1 MKKINNNSSESHTKW
16 PSKKQWLHFFKI
28 LGKKERIL
36 FSVLFTIFTL
46 SSIFLIRSFYVSH
59 TEIVPD
65 NYGRIKE
72 GVLGQPQFINP
83 LYAPLSDVDRDL
95 SELVFSSLM
104 TYDKNGN
111 IVPDLISEYKMEE
124 NEKNVEI
131 SIKENV
137 KWHDNKPLTIDDVI
151 FTIDLVQDPE
161 YLSPLRTMW
170 QGIEIEKLSEYK
182 ALFKLKQSYSGF
194 EEVLVSLKILPKHI
208 WKDFSVQA
216 MTSNRALN
224 IMSPIGSGPYI
235 ISKTIEKNDKTIKSM
250 ILSAN
255 KNYYG
260 DKPHIQRIDFY
271 FFNSQEEL
279 LNNLKK
285 GNLDSGNI
293 ENPVNYEEKK
303 FKKYNL
309 ESMDTPNYFTLF
321 INNQKK
327 PLSEID
333 VRQALTLLTNKQEII
348 NQVLNNNGKI
358 MDSPIIPNFF
368 GFNQPKSTFSFDE
381 EKGKQMLDKAQ
392 YTLKDGTRIKTIEKS
407 NGFQFKQTLQYG
419 NTNAD
424 VKKLQ
429 ECLSQDPEIYP
440 SQNTS
445 GYFGN
450 DTKNAVI
457 KFQEKY
463 KDDILVPAGID
474 KGTGKVAG
482 ATIKKLNEICFTSP
496 SEEIPLSFVLKTT
509 NHPTLIKTAQMIKEQ
524 WEKQGI
530 KVEIQTVDGT
540 EIKKVIRERDFELLL
555 FGERLGGIPDLIPF
569 WHSSQRIDPGL
580 NISFYENKKA
590 DELMEKAR
598 RYSDYKD
605 SERSKTLEDLQD
617 VIISDSPSIFLY
629 TTNYLYLMN
638 KNIKGFET
646 DKIIEP
652 SKRFVNVENWFIKEK
667 RIWKWN

>member
-1 MKKINNNSSESHTKW
+1 MKKTNNNSSESHLRW
-16 PSKKQWLHFFKI
+16 PSKKQWLHFFKL
-28 LGKKERIL
+28 LGKKERIIFSIL
-36 FSVLFTIFTL
+36 FATFAL

-111 IVPDLISEYKMEE
+111 IVPDLVSEYKKEADG
-124 NEKNVEI
+124 KTIEI
-131 SIKENV
+131 SIKENA
-137 KWHDNKPLTIDDVI
+137 KWSDNKPLTIDDVI

-161 YLSPLRTMW
+161 YLSPLRTNW
-170 QGIEIEKLSEYK
+170 QGIEVEKLSEYK

-194 EEVLVSLKILPKHI
+194 EEVLVGLKILPKHI
-208 WKDFSVQA
+208 WKDMPVQA
-216 MTSNRALN
+216 MTSNRNLN

-235 ISKTIEKNDKTIKSM
+235 VNKAIERSDKTIKSM

-260 DKPHIQRIDFY
+260 NKPHIQRIDFY
-271 FFNSQEEL
+271 FFNNQEEL

-293 ENPVNYEEKK
+293 ENPINYEENK

-309 ESMDTPNYFTLF
+309 ESIETPNYFTLF

-327 PLSEID
+327 PLNEKD
-333 VRQALTLLTNKQEII
+333 VRQALTLLTDKQDLVS
-348 NQVLNNNGKI
+348 QVLKDKGKV
-358 MDSPIIPNFF
+358 MDSPIISNFF
-368 GFNQPKSTFSFDE
+368 GFSEPTSIFSFDE
-381 EKGKQMLDKAQ
+381 EKGKQLLDKAQ
-392 YTLKDGTRIKTIEKS
+392 YFIKDGTRIKVIEKS

-429 ECLSQDPEIYP
+429 ECLSQDTEIYP

-450 DTKNAVI
+450 DTKDAVI

-463 KDDILVPAGID
+463 KDDILVPAGLTS
-474 KGTGKVAG
+474 GTGKVAG

-496 SEEIPLSFVLKTT
+496 SEEIPLSFTIKTT
-509 NHPTLIKTAQMIKEQ
+509 NQPTLAKTAQMIKEQ

-530 KVEIQTVDGT
+530 KVEIKTIDGT
-540 EIKKVIRERDFELLL
+540 EIKKVIRERDFDLLL

-580 NISFYENKKA
+580 NLSFYENTKA
-590 DELMEKAR
+590 DGLMEKAR
-598 RYSDYKD
+598 RYSDYTNP
-605 SERSKTLEDLQD
+605 ERTKTLEDLQN
-617 VIISDSPSIFLY
+617 VIIADAPSIFLY
-629 TTNYLYLMN
+629 TTDYLYLMN